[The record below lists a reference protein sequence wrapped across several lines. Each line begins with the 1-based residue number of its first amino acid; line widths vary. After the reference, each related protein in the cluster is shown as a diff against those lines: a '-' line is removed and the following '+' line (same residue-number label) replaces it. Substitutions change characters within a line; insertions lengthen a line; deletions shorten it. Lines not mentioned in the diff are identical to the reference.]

1 MAKYSIKSDTK
12 GKLEKMINGVV
23 FSDPY
28 VFVTEFFQNSYR
40 AKATEVKV
48 DIDFELGKITFSD
61 NGKGL
66 RRPTDLLTLDYSNWE
81 TTNEGF
87 GIGFWSWL
95 GFEMKDEDMEGI
107 NEVVCEIKSNEY
119 NMHMSKEQLFR
130 NFQPEADVETLEAP
144 VDGFSVT
151 LYSDIIKNTNVY
163 NALKE
168 RVKVDGELMPYT
180 VTLNG
185 TLIPQKDLF
194 AEVKGDFFKDFSTR
208 YFDTRLT
215 VDKNYGRIELYY
227 EKRKV
232 RDFYLD
238 GNVSG
243 VVELKKGCLNL
254 KEPDRKDYNYDNK
267 YFKFKSRLSDC
278 VKSLYI
284 SFVEKADQKLINDYA
299 QAISKIL
306 EVKDYEKFLEVGDV
320 LLDRIEK
327 VQQGET
333 VQTVTEYEDTYLT
346 SETPILVQN
355 VAKLNNTEIC
365 DFLNT
370 IDGLETSRWVNTG
383 EVATTNETNYQPQ
396 QLTDEVV
403 KKNDKLVIAGNVW
416 RKISNKDLV
425 HFSKEDKDVTND
437 VIIEIPEENKK
448 TSLTEVM
455 KQAKRKVWVK
465 AGELEDLSELVA
477 TAKYYKIKVFVAKNI
492 MYEEVFKQRK
502 VPYITEVKDG
512 ITKRNIIKNVEL
524 RTKKERR
531 FIQLLQPIC
540 NYYKLP
546 YNTFLIGEL
555 EISVETKLDGKVIDK
570 ETLKNRKDDISVY
583 GVTDGKRIV
592 LDRRALALRNF
603 HFSNTTE
610 FGKNEFK
617 ALLSVINTLSH
628 ELAHLLYHTSDNTV
642 EHFNKQDKIME
653 EIVKIYNSIA

>member
-48 DIDFELGKITFSD
+48 DIDFELGKITFLD

-119 NMHMSKEQLFR
+119 NMHMSKEQLFK

-144 VDGFSVT
+144 VDGFSIT

-194 AEVKGDFFKDFSTR
+194 AEVKGDFFEDFSTR

-299 QAISKIL
+299 QAISTIL

-320 LLDRIEK
+320 LLERIEK
-327 VQQGET
+327 VQQEET

-346 SETPILVQN
+346 SETPTLVQN

-383 EVATTNETNYQPQ
+383 EVATTNEANYQPQ

-403 KKNDKLVIAGNVW
+403 KENDKLVIAGNVW
-416 RKISNKDLV
+416 RKISNEDLF

-437 VIIEIPEENKK
+437 VIMEMPEENKK

-617 ALLSVINTLSH
+617 ALLSVINTVSH
-628 ELAHLLYHTSDNTV
+628 ELAHLLYHTNDNTV

>member
-48 DIDFELGKITFSD
+48 DIDFELGKITFLD

-95 GFEMKDEDMEGI
+95 GFEMKNEDMEGI

-119 NMHMSKEQLFR
+119 NMHMSKEQLLK
-130 NFQPEADVETLEAP
+130 NFQPEADVETLEVP

-284 SFVEKADQKLINDYA
+284 SFVEKSDQKLINDYA

-320 LLDRIEK
+320 LLERIEK

-346 SETPILVQN
+346 SETPTLVQN

-403 KKNDKLVIAGNVW
+403 KENDKLVIAGNVW
-416 RKISNKDLV
+416 RKISNEDLV

-437 VIIEIPEENKK
+437 VIMEMPEENKK

-465 AGELEDLSELVA
+465 AEELEDLSELVA

-617 ALLSVINTLSH
+617 ALLSVINTVSH